1 VAAARAIDSLVRDIK
16 VSIRKLRTSPGFA
29 VTAIVTLA
37 MAIGANAIVFGVL
50 NGLILRPLN
59 LPREESLYVIE
70 RAVDRAT
77 SESYPNYIDLR
88 DLNRGFESLAAYA
101 ADQVWVNAGE
111 TPSRVWSLQVTG
123 NFFDVLGIRPHL
135 GRLLH
140 GSDDQGPDSAPYVVL
155 SYPYWQT
162 QFNGDRAIIGR
173 VVRINKQPYTI
184 IGVAPQGFRGAVTIY
199 SPDVFLP
206 VVDQKQIDGSD
217 MLTKRGERWLSVIG
231 HLKQGVTPAQ
241 AVADLDALGAS
252 LVAAHPRDLDKV
264 QFALGRPALGDDSL
278 ETPVKAFLTAL
289 IVLAALILIA
299 ACTNLGSLFAART
312 ADRAR
317 EVALRLALGATR
329 LQVMRQLLVE
339 AVAVALVGGAVGV
352 WGSALLLDWLSTWH
366 PFPQFPINMPVMA
379 EWRVYAAALV
389 LSVVSGLFF
398 GAIPLR
404 QVLRA
409 DPFQIVKAGTLART
423 GGRRLTARELLLTL
437 QIAACALLVTSSM
450 VAIRGLARSLHANF
464 GFDPRNVT
472 LVETDL
478 AMAGYRAADVAPM
491 QRRMIEAVR
500 TIPGAA
506 SVGLIGQ
513 APPMHF
519 VSNASKVFKDATPDF
534 KPASSVADA
543 TMYSV
548 SPEYLGVART
558 PLVSGRQFTL
568 HDDAG
573 SPRVAIVNQVFA
585 RKMFGTVGNALGH
598 FYKMPD
604 GTRIQVVGIIPDGKT
619 SLNLA
624 DAPQPVMY
632 FPILQSPSPDAWLVI
647 RSSRDLAQLSAA
659 IRDKLRELDPA
670 LPSFIQTWTTAM
682 QGALFAPRMASLAL
696 GVLGAMGAI
705 LSITGIFGMAAY
717 SLARRLKELG
727 IRVALGAQPEAILQA
742 ALSRPFKVLVIGSAA
757 GFVLGLLASRVLASI
772 VYQAAPRDPFVLAGA
787 VLSMFAVGLVATWI
801 PARRALAVDPLVLLR
816 EE

>member
-278 ETPVKAFLTAL
+278 GTPVKAFLTAL

-352 WGSALLLDWLSTWH
+352 WGSALLLDWLSAWH

-478 AMAGYRAADVAPM
+478 GMAGYRAADVAPM

-604 GTRIQVVGIIPDGKT
+604 GTRIQVVGVIPDGKT

-659 IRDKLRELDPA
+659 IRDKLHELDPA

-772 VYQAAPRDPFVLAGA
+772 VYQATPRDPFVLAGA